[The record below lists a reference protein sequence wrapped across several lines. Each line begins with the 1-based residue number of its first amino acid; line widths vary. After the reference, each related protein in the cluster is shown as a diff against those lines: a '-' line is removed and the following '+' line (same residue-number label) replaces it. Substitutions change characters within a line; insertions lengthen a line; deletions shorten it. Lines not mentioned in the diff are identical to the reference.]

1 MAATIRGVAV
11 GDSQLK
17 FMARDRIPL
26 RSTVE
31 LMTFSFGGS
40 TTETLPE
47 LLAGLELLRVDFVA
61 VYVGGNDLFGIGPHN
76 SPTAISE
83 RLEVRNFTLR
93 RVFHVKTLV

>member
-1 MAATIRGVAV
+1 M
-11 GDSQLK
+11 
-17 FMARDRIPL
+17 
-26 RSTVE
+26 RSTAE
-31 LMTFSFGGS
+31 FMTFSFGGS
-40 TTETLPE
+40 TTETLPG
-47 LLAGLELLRVDFVA
+47 LLAGLQLLRVDFVA